1 MKAGLP
7 SEPVVPVEADAL
19 VANTPSTKAETPVAK
34 THSTETDAQ
43 LAETRVTEAEA
54 AVTKARLTEAET
66 PAAKTHS
73 TEAETTVAKAR
84 STEAGTPSAET
95 RATEADTSVAKTH
108 STEAETPAAETRSTE
123 ADTPVAETHSTEAD
137 TPVAKTH
144 STETNAPLA
153 ETRSTEAEAL
163 VTRTQSTEA
172 ETPVAKT
179 HSTEAEAA
187 TDTAFSRSFSNEGTK
202 DASGTPTQAESLAKT
217 HDTAAPH
224 ESAFESFGKPHTKSF
239 VETAPASDEETVFTP
254 LGNRVID
261 DATRND
267 TPAEPAAVA
276 ETAPPT
282 ETRVEPS
289 LDTSAATPA
298 GMRVEPFVGPSE
310 EASRK
315 RFVRART
322 GPLSDH
328 TLNAEAEAETE
339 ATQFGDT
346 HTEPLGDARN
356 EPFVGPMQGA
366 PNAPPTPPRPST
378 QSAPPA
384 SAASGAWPSDPEPRF
399 GAPGYPPRPN
409 GEAEP
414 FPPLRGTPGL
424 LRSPAIL
431 KIAERVIAVLLA
443 ITLLLQLAWWQRE
456 TVMVYFPHA
465 QSLYAS
471 ACETLGCIITP
482 PRDIDGLQIENSGL
496 RQVDGS
502 HKLELRLSLRN
513 RYDVALA
520 YPAIELT
527 LLDDK
532 NNVAIR
538 RVLWPQD
545 YARPHTIF
553 ANGLAPRSTQPVIVR
568 LDTGDVVAANYRVQV
583 FYP

>member
-1 MKAGLP
+1 MRSLPILAGHPLP
-7 SEPVVPVEADAL
+7 HR
-19 VANTPSTKAETPVAK
+19 STKAETPVAK

-73 TEAETTVAKAR
+73 TEAETPVAKAH

-254 LGNRVID
+254 LGDRVIE

-267 TPAEPAAVA
+267 TPAEPAAHA
-276 ETAPPT
+276 ETAAPI

-322 GPLSDH
+322 GPLADH
-328 TLNAEAEAETE
+328 TPNAEAEQKQKPRNSETRTPNLP
-339 ATQFGDT
+339 ATLAT
-346 HTEPLGDARN
+346 NHSSVRCSARRT
-356 EPFVGPMQGA
+356 F
-366 PNAPPTPPRPST
+366 PPRRHAHRRNPRRPRLR
-378 QSAPPA
+378 QAARGHPIPNRASAPLDTRPA
-384 SAASGAWPSDPEPRF
+384 PTARLNRS
-399 GAPGYPPRPN
+399 RPFA
-409 GEAEP
+409 G
-414 FPPLRGTPGL
+414 R
-424 LRSPAIL
+424 
-431 KIAERVIAVLLA
+431 LA
-443 ITLLLQLAWWQRE
+443 CCHR
-456 TVMVYFPHA
+456 
-465 QSLYAS
+465 
-471 ACETLGCIITP
+471 
-482 PRDIDGLQIENSGL
+482 
-496 RQVDGS
+496 
-502 HKLELRLSLRN
+502 
-513 RYDVALA
+513 
-520 YPAIELT
+520 
-527 LLDDK
+527 
-532 NNVAIR
+532 
-538 RVLWPQD
+538 
-545 YARPHTIF
+545 
-553 ANGLAPRSTQPVIVR
+553 PRS
-568 LDTGDVVAANYRVQV
+568 
-583 FYP
+583 